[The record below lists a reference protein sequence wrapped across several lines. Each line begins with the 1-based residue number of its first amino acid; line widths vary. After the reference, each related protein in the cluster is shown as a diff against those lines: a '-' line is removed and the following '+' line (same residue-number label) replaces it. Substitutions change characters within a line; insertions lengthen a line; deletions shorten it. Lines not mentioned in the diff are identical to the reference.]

1 MENKELELEQ
11 YNIIVKIPVDAIKVS
26 ITAKMLNDKDEIVSV
41 CNDMNMKD
49 IYEAR
54 TAFLENV
61 EDGDDFDARYVLT
74 EKGKA
79 YLDALRSDCNVE
91 GYSRI

>member
-11 YNIIVKIPVDAIKVS
+11 YNIIVKIPVDAIKIS

-41 CNDMNMKD
+41 HTDMNMKD

-61 EDGDDFDARYVLT
+61 EDGDDFDAVYMLT
-74 EKGKA
+74 EKGEA
-79 YLDALRSDCNVE
+79 YAEALKKE
-91 GYSRI
+91 A

>member
-1 MENKELELEQ
+1 MKNKELELEQ
-11 YNIIVKIPVDAIKVS
+11 YNIIVKIPVDAVKVS
-26 ITAKMLNDKDEIVSV
+26 ITAKILNDKDEIVSV
-41 CNDMNMKD
+41 YTDMNMKD

-61 EDGDDFDARYVLT
+61 EDGDDFDAVYTLT

-79 YLDALRSDCNVE
+79 YLDALAE
-91 GYSRI
+91 EE